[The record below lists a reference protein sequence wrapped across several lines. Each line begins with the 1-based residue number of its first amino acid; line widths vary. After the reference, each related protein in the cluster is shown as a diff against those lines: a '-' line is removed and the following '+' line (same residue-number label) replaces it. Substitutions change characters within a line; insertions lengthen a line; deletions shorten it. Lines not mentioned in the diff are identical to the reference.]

1 MPGSSDSVTRKKMVF
16 LYDTANIFSR
26 IRNHSLKIKHVL
38 SPLVLP
44 FPPRLKVAIL
54 PVIEKDLSRVREW
67 NSLLDQV
74 VSFAE
79 KGVKSFDAYK
89 VEEEFGSYIPPD
101 NLQLALKALKVFR
114 DRVSIISSLKPA
126 ARDESYFFVDR
137 EPKVRDLDDKTRSS
151 LESICRRLAEC
162 KNASVDEAVKDVE
175 MYVAPYINLI
185 EARFGAVLITGDT
198 CFRELV
204 NRYAYRQ
211 GLGLGAIGVEALTD
225 PREFDRALRS
235 INSVSR

>member
-1 MPGSSDSVTRKKMVF
+1 MTGKLVF
-16 LYDTANIFSR
+16 IYDTANIFAR
-26 IRNHSLKIKHVL
+26 IMYNSLEIKHVL
-38 SPLVLP
+38 CPLVLP

-54 PVIEKDLSRVREW
+54 PIIEKDLSRVTEW
-67 NSLLDQV
+67 NNLLDQV

-89 VEEEFGSYIPPD
+89 GEDKFRSYIHLD
-101 NLQLALKALKVFR
+101 QLKLTLKALKVFR
-114 DRVSIISSLKPA
+114 DRVSIISSLKPT

-137 EPKVRDLDDKTRSS
+137 EPKVRGLDDKTRSS
-151 LESICRRLAEC
+151 LESICSMLAEC
-162 KNASVDEAVKDVE
+162 KKANVDEAVKDVE

-185 EARFGAVLITGDT
+185 EAGFEAVLITGDT

-204 NRYAYRQ
+204 NRYAQRQ

-225 PREFDRALRS
+225 PREFVRALRS
-235 INSVSR
+235 INSVSL